1 MKSFFAYFI
10 RSYRITFLVIL
21 ALGIY
26 GTYNAVVLPREASP
40 EIKIP
45 IAVVVTA
52 YPGSSARDV
61 EELVTDPIEEKVAS
75 IQGIKN
81 LTSSS
86 QLGLSTVTAE
96 FNVEEDQKDAI
107 SRLREAV
114 NGVTGLPEEALDPQV
129 IEVNFSDQPI
139 VTLGI
144 SGINDSRLLSLYA
157 KTIADELET
166 IPDVSQVDIVG
177 ERQEQIGV
185 RVDPNV
191 LQRYGLS
198 LGQIMQSIRANNVNA
213 PFGSVDTGNFGYE
226 LRLVEKYKN
235 ISDVASTPIRL
246 PSGQVLPL
254 SEVATV
260 TQELADVNSES
271 RISVGGKKST
281 LAVSLNVRK
290 KTGGNIVALVDSV
303 QEKIAELKQ
312 GTIPEDIA
320 ITSFADQAEE
330 IRKSLQ
336 DVEDA
341 GLETLVIVF
350 AVLWLFLGWREALLA
365 SLSVPF
371 TLFMSFIFLG
381 VTGITLNSISL
392 FSLILALGLLVDD
405 AIVVID
411 GIYARKNVESLGD
424 HAAQVISEFFKP
436 LTAGTLTTVA
446 AFFPMLLVSGII
458 GQFLSTIPIVLTA
471 TLLSSLFVAVVLLPA
486 VAVRFFG
493 VPTAPQKERWFT
505 KRFGQFNA
513 WYVRTIEW
521 ALQNRKF
528 QNRFITV
535 LVILMVVGLSLPFTG
550 LLKTGLFPSA
560 DINFILG
567 NVELPP
573 GATKEATSRVMMEVE
588 EHLVRVPEITSFV
601 LNTGTGIS
609 TDFSGGGSSS
619 ASIGSFSVN
628 LNKDKE
634 RTSIAIMDDL
644 REDLASITD
653 AKVTLQDIS
662 SGPPTAAPVELQV
675 NGTDLEELDRLS
687 AQVMQELR
695 NIPGTVEIDRSL
707 RNSAGEFTFTL
718 NRDALVR
725 YGLSA
730 SDIAQVLRASV
741 FGLEVTNFL
750 DERGDEIKVQLSA
763 QEASVDSIDA
773 ILAMPLQTFSGQTIT
788 LQQVLNVDLNSS
800 INTIRHKD
808 RKRTVT
814 VTSHVESGVNS
825 NEVTTTL
832 QSKLENMELPDGYT
846 ITYGGEQQETQ
857 ETFTQLYQSMIIAII
872 LIVMIMVV
880 EFNSYRQ
887 PFIMFLSIPLGLIGV
902 LFGLVL
908 LRGELNFASF
918 IGLVSLTGIVVKNAI
933 LLVDRMNAAR
943 EEGRAVAD
951 AVRDAAASRFRP
963 IILTTLTT
971 GLGVIPLM
979 WVDAFFRDLAMTIF
993 TGLVFST
1000 ILTLGLIPILY
1011 YRQQMKIQAKAA
1023 SV

>member
-10 RSYRITFLVIL
+10 RSYRITFLIIL

-26 GTYNAVVLPREASP
+26 GTYNAFILPREASP

-61 EELVTDPIEEKVAS
+61 EELVTNPVEEKVAN

-96 FNVEEDQKDAI
+96 FNAEEDQKDAI

-144 SGINDSRLLSLYA
+144 SGINDTRLLSLYA
-157 KTIADELET
+157 KKIADELET
-166 IPDVSQVDIVG
+166 IPDVSQVDVVG

-185 RVDPNV
+185 RVDPKV

-198 LGQIMQSIRANNVNA
+198 LGQIMQGIRANNINA

-254 SEVATV
+254 SEVAMV

-271 RISVGGKKST
+271 RISVRGEKST

-290 KTGGNIVALVDSV
+290 KTGGNIVNLVDTV
-303 QEKIAELKQ
+303 QEKISELKK
-312 GTIPEDIA
+312 TSLPEEIA

-330 IRKSLQ
+330 IRKSLS

-341 GLETLVIVF
+341 GLETLAIVF
-350 AVLWLFLGWREALLA
+350 GVLWLFLGWREALLA

-371 TLFMSFIFLG
+371 TLFISFIFLG
-381 VTGITLNSISL
+381 VTGTTLNSISL

-411 GIYARKNVESLGD
+411 GIYARKSVGSLGD
-424 HAAQVISEFFKP
+424 HAAQTISEFFKP

-458 GQFLSTIPIVLTA
+458 GQFLRTIPIVLTA
-471 TLLSSLFVAVVLLPA
+471 TLLSSLFVAVALLPA

-493 VPTAPQKERWFT
+493 IPTSPHKERWFT
-505 KRFGQFNA
+505 KRFGQANT
-513 WYVRTIEW
+513 WYTSTIEW
-521 ALQNRKF
+521 ALQHRKF
-528 QNRFITV
+528 QNRFILV

-567 NVELPP
+567 NVELSP
-573 GATKEATSRVMMEVE
+573 GATKEATSRVMIQVE
-588 EHLVRVPEITSFV
+588 EHLLHVPEITSFV

-619 ASIGSFSVN
+619 ASIGSFSIN
-628 LNKDKE
+628 LDKNKK
-634 RTSIAIMDDL
+634 RSSLLIMDDL
-644 REDLASITD
+644 RKDLVSITD

-675 NGTDLEELDRLS
+675 NGTDLDELDRLS
-687 AQVMQELR
+687 TKVMEELKS
-695 NIPGTVEIDRSL
+695 IPGTVDIDRSL
-707 RNSAGEFTFTL
+707 RNSAGEFNFTL
-718 NRDALVR
+718 NRDALVQ

-750 DERGDEIKVQLSA
+750 DEQGDEIKVQLSA
-763 QEASVDSIDA
+763 QEQSVNSIDA
-773 ILAMPLQTFSGQTIT
+773 LLAMPIQTVSGQTIT
-788 LQQVLNVDLNSS
+788 LQQVLNVDLNTS

-814 VTSHVESGVNS
+814 VTADVASGVNS

-832 QSKLENMELPDGYT
+832 KTKLDAMQLPSGYSF
-846 ITYGGEQQETQ
+846 TYGGEQQETQ

-933 LLVDRMNAAR
+933 LLVDRMNAAHA
-943 EEGRAVAD
+943 EGKPVAE

-993 TGLVFST
+993 TGLMFST
-1000 ILTLGLIPILY
+1000 VLTLGLIPILY
-1011 YRQQMKIQAKAA
+1011 YRQQMKLQAKAA
-1023 SV
+1023 KV